1 VRLAELRRSRFVQLG
16 LLIGAVATT
25 LLCVTLFSVYRVVDR
40 AVLAQID
47 AEIDSEFS
55 ELASLIND
63 DRTDEAIAL
72 IRFRVGNFVGVDTF
86 YLLIDARTGAA
97 IGNIQPV
104 EPVLGWFTQPT
115 GPAEDELSIRA
126 YGGTM
131 DDGSHLA
138 VGRATAALDT
148 TRSQILGAFVLA
160 LGASA
165 LASLGATAFLTVR
178 LWRRVDDMRQDLALV
193 QGDFR
198 MRLGLTTSGDEF
210 DGIASAVN
218 HLLDRLEESIE
229 RLREV
234 SVDIAHDLRT
244 PLTRIRH
251 RLETASEQSSE
262 AQRHV
267 FAEIAAE
274 TDRLIDTFNSI
285 LRIAQ
290 IEGSPVV
297 TERLDLSA
305 ITRELAEIYAPVAE
319 EAGKPL
325 AWQIDRQGIIR
336 GDASLIRQL
345 LANLIE
351 NAINHAA
358 GATRIELGIEQRP
371 DAVELVVR
379 DNGCGIPQAMRV
391 KVLDRFVRLD
401 QSRGTPGNGL
411 GLSLVRAVAARHQ
424 AVLTLTAADPGSEL
438 PGLLVSIRFP
448 PYRRAEERPAPPSR

>member
-1 VRLAELRRSRFVQLG
+1 MRLAELRRSRFVQLG

-25 LLCVTLFSVYRVVDR
+25 LLCLALLFVYHVVDR

-55 ELASLIND
+55 ELSSLIND
-63 DRTDEAIAL
+63 DRIDEAIAL
-72 IRFRVGNFVGVDTF
+72 IGFRVGNFVGVDTF
-86 YLLIDARTGAA
+86 YLLIDGRTGAA
-97 IGNIQPV
+97 IGNIEPAVPV
-104 EPVLGWFTQPT
+104 EGWFTQPI
-115 GPAEDELSIRA
+115 GPLDDERSIRA
-126 YGGTM
+126 F
-131 DDGSHLA
+131 GSTTGVGSYLA
-138 VGRATAALDT
+138 VGRGTMALDT

-160 LGASA
+160 LAAST
-165 LASLGATAFLTVR
+165 LASLGATAFLTLR
-178 LWRRVDDMRQDLALV
+178 LWRRVDEMRQDLARV
-193 QGDFR
+193 QGDIGR
-198 MRLGLTTSGDEF
+198 RLGLTGGGDEF
-210 DGIASAVN
+210 DGIATAVN

-251 RLETASEQSSE
+251 RLETASEQSS
-262 AQRHV
+262 ARQRHL
-267 FAEIAAE
+267 FDEIARE

-290 IEGSPVV
+290 IEGSPIVA
-297 TERLDLSA
+297 ERLDLSA

-319 EAGKPL
+319 EAGKLLDSRVDPDSL
-325 AWQIDRQGIIR
+325 IR

-358 GATRIELGIEQRP
+358 GATRI
-371 DAVELVVR
+371 DLVVERRADTVRLEVR
-379 DNGCGIPQAMRV
+379 DDGCGIPDAMRD

-424 AVLTLTAADPGSEL
+424 AVLTLDAVTGDPRH
-438 PGLLVSIRFP
+438 PGLRVSVRFP
-448 PYRRAEERPAPPSR
+448 RHWSADSIAAPAAR